1 VSKTKTDEQK
11 QTEWEIPEKFKIFVD
26 VYLNPDGPGTI
37 VNASKEAGVSRVT
50 IYKWLKREEAI
61 EYMNKR
67 SEEIRR
73 ANDPAIHSALI
84 RKARKGDIAA
94 IRLYYEMFG
103 DLKHKVEHS
112 GEDFPKLVIEYGN
125 GNGQA

>member
-1 VSKTKTDEQK
+1 VKNKGQQTS
-11 QTEWEIPEKFKIFVD
+11 TEWEIPERFKAFVD

-37 VNASKEAGVSRVT
+37 VGASKEAGIDRTTV
-50 IYKWLKREEAI
+50 YKYFKRKEAI

-67 SEEIRR
+67 SAEIRK
-73 ANDPAIHSALI
+73 ANDPTIHSALI
-84 RKARKGDIAA
+84 RKARKGDVAA

-103 DLKHKVEHS
+103 DLKHKVQHS

-125 GNGQA
+125 GNGNKT